1 MKLVALSEV
10 CEIVNGGT
18 PKTGVEDYWDGDIL
32 WITPKDLGK
41 EINKSTE
48 YTKRTL
54 TQAGIDG
61 SSAKV
66 IPANSVVLST
76 RAPIGY
82 LVINSKPMSF
92 NQGCKGL
99 IPKSNLDVNYLYYFL
114 RHSKQRLNDLG
125 TGTTFPELSNK
136 ALSSVTLPL
145 PPIEQQRLIVVKL
158 DAAFEKIDQAIKL
171 AKSNMDN
178 SQQLFE
184 NYILS
189 TINAKEWEWEK
200 LSGIATYFNGLTYK
214 PTDVSASGTIV
225 LRSSNV
231 QDDRLDLNSLVRVT
245 SSIKEKLI
253 VQDGDILMCSR
264 NGSKRLIGKT
274 TMISSVEELM
284 TFGTFMMIVR
294 GRYNPYLIW
303 FFKTKLFRTQLIRG
317 EVTSINQITR
327 YMLDDIM
334 VPLPPEKDYQR
345 VAGEFRDLF
354 EKTRLLKKLYE
365 RKIKHLA
372 SLRQS
377 MLNRAFSESDVK

>member
-158 DAAFEKIDQAIKL
+158 DAAFERIDRALELTQKNVKASEKLFEDELSVIFRRNNEGWATGRLDSFCVLQRGHDLPKSARKPGVYKL
-171 AKSNMDN
+171 AS
-178 SQQLFE
+178 S
-184 NYILS
+184 
-189 TINAKEWEWEK
+189 
-200 LSGIATYFNGLTYK
+200 SGIIDTHNTFKSKGPGVFTGRSGSIGGVFYEEGDYWPLNTVLYVKEFYDNEPKLIYYLIKSLDFKKYAGGTGVPTLNRNNVHSIVVSLPSVTGQQALINKLDHLFGASCNLIELYK
-214 PTDVSASGTIV
+214 NKISH
-225 LRSSNV
+225 LRS
-231 QDDRLDLNSLVRVT
+231 
-245 SSIKEKLI
+245 
-253 VQDGDILMCSR
+253 
-264 NGSKRLIGKT
+264 
-274 TMISSVEELM
+274 
-284 TFGTFMMIVR
+284 
-294 GRYNPYLIW
+294 
-303 FFKTKLFRTQLIRG
+303 
-317 EVTSINQITR
+317 
-327 YMLDDIM
+327 
-334 VPLPPEKDYQR
+334 
-345 VAGEFRDLF
+345 
-354 EKTRLLKKLYE
+354 LK
-365 RKIKHLA
+365 
-372 SLRQS
+372 QS
-377 MLNRAFSESDVK
+377 MLNESFLESDVK